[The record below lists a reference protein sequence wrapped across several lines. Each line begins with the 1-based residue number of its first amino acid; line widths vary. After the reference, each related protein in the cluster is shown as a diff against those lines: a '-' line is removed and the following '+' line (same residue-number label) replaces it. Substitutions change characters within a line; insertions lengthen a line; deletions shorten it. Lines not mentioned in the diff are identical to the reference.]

1 MPKER
6 VILLQILT
14 LYSDMTLRER
24 TSQYLSVSIL
34 KQLCY
39 FLGHGQLTD
48 IKSYLVTL
56 GREKLTNLGLVLGLQ
71 FATMR
76 DLPTDF
82 LNHMITL
89 WLDKADDVLS
99 KGEPSW
105 RSLIQGLRSQQ
116 VRQNGIANNI
126 AKDHCIQS
134 EGMCCLTVVY
144 VMSSNIATLLG
155 LHEVVKKT
163 FAYLD
168 ICRAP

>member
-1 MPKER
+1 MPKESAQSY
-6 VILLQILT
+6 IFTDLT
-14 LYSDMTLRER
+14 LYSDMTLGER
-24 TSQYLSVSIL
+24 TSQNLSVSIM
-34 KQLCY
+34 KQLCC

-48 IKSYLVTL
+48 IKVYLVTL
-56 GREKLTNLGLVLGLQ
+56 GRENLTNLGLVLGLR
-71 FATMR
+71 FATLR

-116 VRQNGIANNI
+116 VRQNGIANII

-134 EGMCCLTVVY
+134 KGIYVLSYCCICNGFQYT
-144 VMSSNIATLLG
+144 ILG
-155 LHEVVKKT
+155 LGYMKWHLLT
-163 FAYLD
+163 
-168 ICRAP
+168 